1 MHVAIKA
8 VYCYYMLAISWNVCG
23 IVYQSTEWITKR
35 QAMVLRT
42 NVFQYNRCVF
52 IQRLPI
58 LWEKTEY
65 ICLALVCLM
74 AGWQAGWQTKYGWVS
89 FFKNSV
95 QIKLFRF
102 LLHLISVQCYYSVT
116 KAFQSAFLKSSFK
129 VCFEVCIFSCHFLRQ
144 LLLSARVLNDYTQM
158 GMILVTTCVMKI
170 IFGNDEWHS
179 LHSKTSLKICIHLD
193 GSIFTLYNFVF
204 YSN

>member
-1 MHVAIKA
+1 MFFSTTDACLSSNYL
-8 VYCYYMLAISWNVCG
+8 YC
-23 IVYQSTEWITKR
+23 EK
-35 QAMVLRT
+35 
-42 NVFQYNRCVF
+42 
-52 IQRLPI
+52 
-58 LWEKTEY
+58 KTEY
-65 ICLALVCLM
+65 ICLALVGLM
-74 AGWQAGWQTKYGWVS
+74 VGWQAGWQTKYGSVS

-102 LLHLISVQCYYSVT
+102 LLHLISVECYYSAT

-144 LLLSARVLNDYTQM
+144 LLSARVLNDYTQM

-170 IFGNDEWHS
+170 IFGNDEWRHS

-193 GSIFTLYNFVF
+193 GSIFTLCFTLIRLYWDHLLPLLHRQDKVQKFTNQNRNNFEPLMQNNVI
-204 YSN
+204 